1 MRIPIP
7 QLTEGRRAGLLAS
20 VAVYPL
26 TRIAGTLPRP
36 ALDRAI
42 VSGGSMAL
50 TYVSANVTSGIV
62 RGLAARGEMSEVRR
76 DLRHAVASAVVAAG
90 AGVAAA
96 QVRRRARGSAA
107 EGHRLTWTEG
117 AIGSGSEV
125 VALSAAAGSAVA
137 FADVLGGYLPD
148 VLRPRNP
155 ALVIG
160 GTIVAGAALAA
171 VSRNPR
177 VLAYFTLPEPDGGP
191 DPELYFQTGATL
203 PIAVGRAAGVAALTL
218 AALTLE
224 THAAG
229 WLGALI
235 DDSDVPGPAARLA
248 GHGVV
253 ALAGAVVSLGGIA
266 FYSSRVEVQE
276 KLLESAYAAVPSR
289 HGVTGG
295 PDSVYDFAEL
305 GREGRR
311 FISQA
316 YSKSELGA
324 VLGHAAAA
332 PVRAFLPLSAQS
344 GDPKSDAALLVAEVE
359 RLGGFAKGTIVLAA
373 PTGDGYVS
381 YVQTETVELLTS
393 GDCTTAVVQYAN
405 VPSAIAFPKRG
416 LAASA
421 YAVHA
426 RAVAARAR
434 ELNPAARLFTFGESL
449 GSIVALDAFGP
460 DVVAQL
466 ESIGFHGGLYVG
478 VPIFSRTDRVLRP
491 ATPSVRVSR
500 GLQYAPGRDEVL
512 EARAGHLNL
521 SHPSDPVTL
530 ADPSVVVRHPVD
542 YWGRPHGA
550 QIPFVSF
557 LIELADVKN
566 AMSLRPGEFTP
577 SPGHDYR
584 YETAAAVATAYGL
597 PFDDDAEVVEQ
608 ALRERELAWSVRRLI
623 ARRLGSARDTVVAQL
638 QSWGVDPATVGTRF
652 AAQREALPGWLDALV
667 PDSVPSDDYDGELA
681 DDDLDDD
688 EIVDERLAAVAEAAA
703 AAAESGEPI
712 DTENDGA

>member
-26 TRIAGTLPRP
+26 TRLAGTLPRP

-42 VSGGSMAL
+42 VSGASMAL

-62 RGLAARGEMSEVRR
+62 RGLAARGEMPEGRR
-76 DLRHAVASAVVAAG
+76 DLRHAVASTVVSVG
-90 AGVAAA
+90 AGGVAW
-96 QVRRRARGSAA
+96 QLRRRARARAA
-107 EGHRLTWTEG
+107 ERERLSWAEG
-117 AIGSGSEV
+117 AVGSGSEV
-125 VALSAAAGSAVA
+125 IALVAASGAAVA

-148 VLRPRNP
+148 ALRPRNP

-177 VLAYFTLPEPDGGP
+177 VLAFFTLPEPDGGP
-191 DPELYFQTGATL
+191 DPELHFQTGATL
-203 PIAVGRAAGVAALTL
+203 PIAAARAAGVAALTL

-224 THAAG
+224 THGAN
-229 WLGALI
+229 WLGSLI
-235 DDSDVPGPAARLA
+235 DDSPEPGPAARLA

-253 ALAGAVVSLGGIA
+253 ALVGAAVSLGGIA

-295 PDSVYDFAEL
+295 PDSVYEFTDL

-311 FISQA
+311 FISQTYPA
-316 YSKSELGA
+316 AELSA
-324 VLGHAAAA
+324 VLGREASA
-332 PVRAFLPLSAQS
+332 PVRAFLPVSAQS
-344 GDPKSDAALLVAEVE
+344 GDPEADAALLVAEVE

-381 YVQTETVELLTS
+381 YVQTETVELLTA
-393 GDCTTAVVQYAN
+393 GDCTTAVVQYAS
-405 VPSAIAFPKRG
+405 VPSAVAFPKRAI
-416 LAASA
+416 AAAA

-426 RAVAARAR
+426 RALAARAR
-434 ELNPAARLFTFGESL
+434 ELNPSARLFTFGESL

-460 DVVAQL
+460 DVVADL
-466 ESIGFHGGLYVG
+466 ERIGFHGGLYVG
-478 VPIFSRTDRVLRP
+478 VPVFSRTDRALRP
-491 ATPSVRVSR
+491 TTPTVCENR

-512 EARAGHLNL
+512 EAHAGHLNL
-521 SHPSDPVTL
+521 SHPTDPVAL
-530 ADPSVVVRHPVD
+530 ADPSVLVRHPVD

-584 YETAAAVATAYGL
+584 YETAAAVATAYAL
-597 PFDDDAEVVEQ
+597 PFDVDAELIEQ
-608 ALRERELAWSVRRLI
+608 ALRERELAWSVRRLV
-623 ARRLGSARDTVVAQL
+623 ARRLGAARDTVVAQL
-638 QSWGVDPATVGTRF
+638 QSWGVDPATMGTRF
-652 AAQREALPGWLDALV
+652 AAQREALPSWLDALV
-667 PDSVPSDDYDGELA
+667 PDSAVVDDPDPDGDA
-681 DDDLDDD
+681 D
-688 EIVDERLAAVAEAAA
+688 VDEALAEIAEASAAA
-703 AAAESGEPI
+703 ADTGDPSGSI
-712 DTENDGA
+712 TTETDEA

>member
-20 VAVYPL
+20 VAVYPV
-26 TRIAGTLPRP
+26 TRLAGTLPRP
-36 ALDRAI
+36 AVDRAI
-42 VSGGSMAL
+42 VSGASMAL
-50 TYVSANVTSGIV
+50 TYVSANVTSGVV

-96 QVRRRARGSAA
+96 QIRRRARARAA
-107 EGHRLTWTEG
+107 EGHRVTWTEG

-125 VALSAAAGSAVA
+125 VALSAASGAAVA
-137 FADVLGGYLPD
+137 LADVLGGYLPD

-177 VLAYFTLPEPDGGP
+177 VLGYFTLPEPDGGP
-191 DPELYFQTGATL
+191 DPELHFQTGATL
-203 PIAVGRAAGVAALTL
+203 PIAVARAAGVAALTL
-218 AALTLE
+218 AGLTVE
-224 THAAG
+224 TQAAN
-229 WLGALI
+229 WLGGVL
-235 DDSDVPGPAARLA
+235 DDSPVPGPAARLA

-253 ALAGAVVSLGGIA
+253 ALVGAAITLGGVA

-276 KLLESAYAAVPSR
+276 RLLEAAYAAVPSR

-295 PDSVYDFAEL
+295 PDSVYDFADL

-316 YSKSELGA
+316 YSKPELEA
-324 VLGHAAAA
+324 VLGHTAAA
-332 PVRAFLPLSAQS
+332 PVRVFLPLSAQS
-344 GDPKSDAALLVAEVE
+344 GDPEADAALLVAEVE
-359 RLGGFAKGTIVLAA
+359 RVGGFAKGTVVLAA

-393 GDCTTAVVQYAN
+393 GDCATAVVQYAN
-405 VPSAIAFPKRG
+405 VPSAVAFPKRG

-426 RAVAARAR
+426 RALAARAR
-434 ELNPAARLFTFGESL
+434 ELNSAARLFTFGESL

-466 ESIGFHGGLYVG
+466 QSIGFHGGLYVG
-478 VPIFSRTDRVLRP
+478 VPIFSRTDRALRP
-491 ATPSVRVSR
+491 TTPSVRVNR

-512 EARAGHLNL
+512 DAHAGHLNL
-521 SHPSDPVTL
+521 SHPSDPVAL

-597 PFDDDAEVVEQ
+597 PFDDDAELVEQ

-638 QSWGVDPATVGTRF
+638 QSWGVDPATVSTRF

-667 PDSVPSDDYDGELA
+667 PDSVPSDHYDDDLDY
-681 DDDLDDD
+681 DLDDD
-688 EIVDERLAAVAEAAA
+688 ETTDDRLAVVAEAAA
-703 AAAESGEPI
+703 AAAESGEPVETEI
-712 DTENDGA
+712 DEA

>member
-1 MRIPIP
+1 MKLPTP
-7 QLTEGRRAGLLAS
+7 TLTLTEARRAGLLAAVS
-20 VAVYPL
+20 VYPV
-26 TRIAGTLPRP
+26 TRLAGTLPRP

-42 VSGGSMAL
+42 VSGATMAL

-62 RGLAARGEMSEVRR
+62 RGLAARGEMTEVRR
-76 DLRHAVASAVVAAG
+76 DLRHAVASTVVVAG
-90 AGVAAA
+90 AAA
-96 QVRRRARGSAA
+96 VAGTMRRRARA
-107 EGHRLTWTEG
+107 EASEGRRLSWGEG
-117 AIGSGSEV
+117 AAGSGSEV
-125 VALSAAAGSAVA
+125 VALAAASGAAVA

-171 VSRNPR
+171 VSRSPR
-177 VLAYFTLPEPDGGP
+177 VLAFFTLPEPDGGP
-191 DPELYFQTGATL
+191 DPELHFQTGATL
-203 PIAVGRAAGVAALTL
+203 PIAVARAAGVATLTL

-224 THAAG
+224 THGAN
-229 WLGALI
+229 WLGGLI
-235 DDSDVPGPAARLA
+235 DDAPEPGPAARLA

-253 ALAGAVVSLGGIA
+253 ALVGAAVSLGGIA

-276 KLLESAYAAVPSR
+276 KLLESAYAAVPRR

-295 PDSVYDFAEL
+295 PDSAYDFADL

-311 FISQA
+311 FISQT
-316 YSKSELGA
+316 YSAVELEA
-324 VLGHAAAA
+324 VLGRAASS
-332 PVRAFLPLSAQS
+332 PVRVFLPLSAQT
-344 GDPKSDAALLVAEVE
+344 GDPEADAALLVAEVE
-359 RLGGFAKGTIVLAA
+359 RVGGFTKGTIVLAA

-381 YVQTETVELLTS
+381 YVQTETVELLTA

-405 VPSAIAFPKRG
+405 VPSAVAFPKRG

-434 ELNPAARLFTFGESL
+434 ELNPESRLFTFGESL

-460 DVVAQL
+460 DVVAEL
-466 ESIGFHGGLYVG
+466 EKIGFHGGLYVG
-478 VPIFSRTDRVLRP
+478 VPVFSRTDRALRP
-491 ATPSVRVSR
+491 TSPAVRENR

-512 EARAGHLNL
+512 EAHAGHLNL
-521 SHPSDPVTL
+521 SHPSDPVAL

-597 PFDDDAEVVEQ
+597 RFDDEAELVEQ
-608 ALRERELAWSVRRLI
+608 ALRERELAWSVRRLV
-623 ARRLGSARDTVVAQL
+623 ARRLGAARDTVVAQL

-667 PDSVPSDDYDGELA
+667 PDSVPSDDP
-681 DDDLDDD
+681 DDSW
-688 EIVDERLAAVAEAAA
+688 IAEAAA
-703 AAAESGEPI
+703 AAAEAGDPVGTAL
-712 DTENDGA
+712 TENDQA